1 MEHVVR
7 CPVIIRGAPKQMLC
21 PGTCETAHPS
31 CALLLRPQDR
41 VVATFL
47 DDIGRAIAQGERA
60 R

>member
-1 MEHVVR
+1 
-7 CPVIIRGAPKQMLC
+7 MLC